1 MNRRQRSL
9 RAALVALAVGLVTAG
24 PAGAA
29 DPPKAGGPDIQSAQA
44 EKYDG
49 PKARI
54 AVKDFEDKMSSSGHY
69 RAEYGRGMR
78 DMLTTAL
85 FQTNR
90 YIVLEREKL
99 GAVMDELK
107 QGASDLFRKEATVPL
122 GELEGAEL
130 LVTAAITGFDPGA
143 SGGGGNI
150 GGRIPGLGG
159 VLGGIGIGFKK
170 ASIAMDLRVIDVR
183 TGRVVAAT
191 NAQGEASTFAAGLG
205 GIGGGMGGSLGGFSK
220 TPMESAIRDMI
231 QKTVDF
237 VVTKTP
243 PVYYRHG
250 GTAAAPPPG
259 GAAPAAAPPAA
270 PSAVAG
276 LAPGGAPAG
285 APPQPKALQT
295 VRSDFDN
302 DLVARLTDVT
312 LRGAVLS
319 VVVSLTLE
327 GSKAQSEKIELVTAK
342 SHVLDYATGQTY
354 PVITADGF
362 TAGQLK
368 SGEVKTLR
376 VTFRAP
382 KDAKAVGINLS
393 GVGSFDD
400 VKLGP

>member
-9 RAALVALAVGLVTAG
+9 GTALVALALGLVTAG

-29 DPPKAGGPDIQSAQA
+29 DPPKAGGPDIQGAQA

-99 GAVMDELK
+99 GAVMEELK

-130 LVTAAITGFDPGA
+130 LITAAITGFDPGA
-143 SGGGGNI
+143 SGGGGTI

-159 VLGGIGIGFKK
+159 VLGGVGIGFKK

-237 VVTKTP
+237 VVSKTP

-250 GTAAAPPPG
+250 GTAAAPP
-259 GAAPAAAPPAA
+259 
-270 PSAVAG
+270 AVAG
-276 LAPGGAPAG
+276 LTPGGAPAG

-382 KDAKAVGINLS
+382 KDAKAVGITLS

-400 VKLGP
+400 VKLGQ

>member
-1 MNRRQRSL
+1 MNRCVRSIPS
-9 RAALVALAVGLVTAG
+9 ALLVLAVGLATTGA
-24 PAGAA
+24 AGAA
-29 DPPKAGGPDIQSAQA
+29 DPPKAGAPDIQSVQA

-69 RAEYGRGMR
+69 RAEYGGGMR

-99 GAVMDELK
+99 GAVVDEHK
-107 QGASDLFRKEATVPL
+107 QGKSDLFRKEATVPP

-130 LVTAAITGFDPGA
+130 LITAAITGFDPGA
-143 SGGGGNI
+143 GGGGGNVSGLI
-150 GGRIPGLGG
+150 PGRVGGMLGGLGG
-159 VLGGIGIGFKK
+159 GYKK
-170 ASIAMDLRVIDVR
+170 AVIAMDLRVIDIR

-191 NAQGEASTFAAGLG
+191 NAQGEATTFAGSVGLG
-205 GIGGGMGGSLGGFSK
+205 GKMGGSLGGFAK
-220 TPMESAIRDMI
+220 TPMETAIREMI

-237 VVTKTP
+237 VVAKTP
-243 PVYYRHG
+243 PVYYRDSRPTG
-250 GTAAAPPPG
+250 AAAPA
-259 GAAPAAAPPAA
+259 GAAPAPPAA
-270 PSAVAG
+270 VSS
-276 LAPGGAPAG
+276 LTSGGAPG
-285 APPQPKALQT
+285 EVSTQPKALRAI
-295 VRSDFDN
+295 RSDLDH
-302 DLVARLTDVT
+302 DLVAHLTDVT

-327 GSKAQSEKIELVTAK
+327 SSKPQSERIELATAK
-342 SHVLDYATGQTY
+342 SYVLDYGTGQTY
-354 PVITADGF
+354 PLITADGF

-368 SGEVKTLR
+368 PGEVKTLR

-382 KDAKAVGINLS
+382 KDAKSAGITLS

-400 VKLGP
+400 VKLGQ